1 MIFPLMV
8 HYEDDPGPY
17 ENYGWSIST
26 PGKLSDEKGKLVYAN
41 RVLLE
46 MLENGDETFFLDEE
60 SDEIEN

>member
-1 MIFPLMV
+1 MALVAAIRPPFYHIYAAGFTP
-8 HYEDDPGPY
+8 
-17 ENYGWSIST
+17 WSA
-26 PGKLSDEKGKLVYAN
+26 LVYAN